1 MLFIPHT
8 PDLSLLGGREGR
20 GPASDPAAFPCRLQ
34 PILRPFNN
42 PLPFELSDR
51 CENVKHQPSSRGGR
65 IDVFPDGPEPGTAS
79 LDQVDDF
86 EKVFQAPGQTIVF
99 GDNDNVAISEF
110 LHHLVQFWTGPG
122 GSGDRICEY
131 PFRTCGQ

>member
-8 PDLSLLGGREGR
+8 PVLSLLGGREGR
-20 GPASDPAAFPCRLQ
+20 GPASDPAAFPGRLK
-34 PILRPFNN
+34 PFLRPLDD

-65 IDVFPDGPEPGTAS
+65 VDVFSDGPEPGTAI
-79 LDQVDDF
+79 LNPVDDF

-99 GDNDNVAISEF
+99 RDNDNVPISEL
-110 LHHLVQFWTGPG
+110 LHHPV
-122 GSGDRICEY
+122 
-131 PFRTCGQ
+131 